1 MLISHYQLNFH
12 HTVNNS
18 ISYPLHTKLMSE
30 TRIGGRPAEIT
41 KEGDKI
47 KIVFHPIQK
56 DVKHPK
62 AKVFSIVLSKADIDA
77 LKKAF

>member
-1 MLISHYQLNFH
+1 
-12 HTVNNS
+12 
-18 ISYPLHTKLMSE
+18 MSE

>member
-1 MLISHYQLNFH
+1 MN
-12 HTVNNS
+12 
-18 ISYPLHTKLMSE
+18 E

-56 DVKHPK
+56 NVKHPK
-62 AKVFSIVLSKADIDA
+62 AKVFSIVLSKTDVDA